1 MRISV
6 VTESFLPQ
14 VNGVSNSVRHVVEVL
29 TRGGHQVQVIAPGP
43 GPLEHHGV
51 PVVRVRSVALPGYTT
66 FPIGLPD
73 RALEREMA
81 RFAPDV
87 VHLASPIALGKVG
100 QRAARR
106 LGVPQVAV
114 YQTDV
119 VGFSKQYPFHAD
131 VPLSRWI
138 GKIHRRAH
146 RNLVPSAASAAQL
159 ADLGVSDVHRWGRG
173 VRLDLFD
180 PSRRDEALHA
190 EWAPHGEALVGYV
203 GRLAHEKQV
212 HRLAELADVPGSR
225 LVVVGDGPA
234 RPELERLLPGAV
246 FTGMLGGTDLARAF
260 ATLDVFCHT
269 GEAETFCQTVQE
281 AQASGVAV
289 VAPGVGG
296 PVDLVEHGVSGMLHE
311 PTRPASFRA
320 HVAALVADPACRQ
333 QIAAAGRARVAGR
346 TWDAVVGELVEHY
359 DAVALRPAERVA

>member
-1 MRISV
+1 MRVCV

-29 TRGGHQVQVIAPGP
+29 TRTGHQVQVIAPGP
-43 GPLEHHGV
+43 GPREHHGV

-73 RALEREMA
+73 RAVEREMA
-81 RFAPDV
+81 RFAPDL

-119 VGFSKQYPFHAD
+119 VGFSKQYPLHAD

-138 GKIHRRAH
+138 AKIHRRAH

-159 ADLGVSDVHRWGRG
+159 ADLGVGEVHRWGRG

-180 PSRRDEALHA
+180 PARRDEALHR
-190 EWAPHGEALVGYV
+190 EWAPYEQVLVGYV

-212 HRLAELADVPGSR
+212 HRLVELAGIPGCR

-234 RPELERLLPGAV
+234 RGELERLLPDAV
-246 FTGMLGGTDLARAF
+246 FTGMLGGHDLARAF

-296 PVDLVEHGVSGMLHE
+296 PVDLVEHGRTGLLHD
-311 PTRPASFRA
+311 PSRPESFR
-320 HVAALVADPACRQ
+320 ALVADLVSDADRRRD
-333 QIAAAGRARVAGR
+333 IADAGRAGVAGR

-359 DAVALRPAERVA
+359 RAVALPAVRAA